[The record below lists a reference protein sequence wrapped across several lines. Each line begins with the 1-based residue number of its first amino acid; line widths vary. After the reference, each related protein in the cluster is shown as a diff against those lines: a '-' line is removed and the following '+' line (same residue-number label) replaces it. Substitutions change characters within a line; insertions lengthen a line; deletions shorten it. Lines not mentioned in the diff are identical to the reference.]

1 MSFYERLSAL
11 DASFLTL
18 ETPGAHQ
25 HIGSVMIYD
34 AAPLMTPNG
43 GIDFSTL
50 RRYIAASL
58 HNVPSYRQRI
68 VHIPG
73 EKHPVWIDDDR
84 FDFDYHVRHI
94 ALPAPGS
101 DAELKVAAGHIFS
114 QQLDRNRPLWE
125 TWIIEGLAGQRFAV
139 VSKVHHCMVDGAA
152 GANVFAL
159 LHRITPDV
167 SVGEAQPWRPR
178 SAPKALDLTQ
188 HELKRRFVTQ
198 PKALWRGL
206 QELRKD
212 LPNSIKKGK
221 RILRGMREGIEAG
234 AFHSA
239 SPAPWNAPLS
249 PERSFESI
257 SMDLRQVKAVKDAL
271 GGTINDVAVAVATGA
286 LRRYLLHRE
295 YDVDTMQFRGTIPVN
310 VRTEEDH
317 GKLGNKVAAIVIA
330 LPIAEARAMDR
341 YRAVEH
347 ATSAAKKSNQVYA
360 VSFVERLADET
371 LARVYCAPARYSFS
385 CCASNLIITNVR
397 GPHFPLYLLGAKLL
411 EGFTV
416 LALGERQ
423 GLGISVFSYEDQ
435 LWWGFTAD
443 RRQVP
448 DLTHFRNDILV
459 EWEALQKL
467 AGMKRDESISLGD

>member
-11 DASFLTL
+11 DASFLIL
-18 ETPGAHQ
+18 ETPGVHQ

-34 AAPLMTPNG
+34 ATSLMTPNG

-58 HNVPSYRQRI
+58 HNVPSYRQR
-68 VHIPG
+68 VVEIPG

-101 DAELKVAAGHIFS
+101 DAELKAAAGHILS

-125 TWIIEGLAGQRFAV
+125 TWIIEGLAGCRFAV

-159 LHRITPDV
+159 LHRIAPDA
-167 SVGEAQPWRPR
+167 SVGEAHPWSPR
-178 SAPKALDLTQ
+178 LAPKALELAQ
-188 HELKRRFVTQ
+188 RELKRRFVTQ
-198 PKALWRGL
+198 PKALWHGL
-206 QELRKD
+206 QEFRKD
-212 LPNSIKKGK
+212 LSGGLKKGK
-221 RILRGMREGIEAG
+221 RVLLGMREGIAAG

-249 PERSFESI
+249 PERSFEYL
-257 SMDLRQVKAVKDAL
+257 SMDLKQVKAVKDAL
-271 GGTINDVAVAVATGA
+271 GGTVNDVVVAVATGA
-286 LRRYLLHRE
+286 LRRYLLRHE
-295 YDVDTMQFRGTIPVN
+295 CDVDTMQFRGTIPVN

-317 GKLGNKVAAIVIA
+317 STLGNKVAALVIT
-330 LPIAEARAMDR
+330 LPIAEARTIDR
-341 YRAVEH
+341 YHAVGRE
-347 ATSAAKKSNQVYA
+347 TSAAKSSNQVYA
-360 VSFVERLADET
+360 VSFIERLADET
-371 LARVYCAPARYSFS
+371 LARVYCAPARYSFA

-397 GPHFPLYLLGAKLL
+397 GPHFPLYLLDAKLL

-435 LWWGFTAD
+435 LWWGVTAD

-448 DLTHFRNDILV
+448 DLAHFRDDIAV
-459 EWEALQKL
+459 EWEAIQKL
-467 AGMKRDESISLGD
+467 AEMKRDE